1 MQIRRIEAI
10 LQTKFLIE
18 ESNVESLLSTVP
30 IVKLDATDTNNEEKK
45 ECVAEDEVDLVFKNE
60 GSDDDL
66 SSDDDDNT
74 EG

>member
-30 IVKLDATDTNNEEKK
+30 VVKLDAADANDEKK

-66 SSDDDDNT
+66 SSDEDENT
-74 EG
+74 EI